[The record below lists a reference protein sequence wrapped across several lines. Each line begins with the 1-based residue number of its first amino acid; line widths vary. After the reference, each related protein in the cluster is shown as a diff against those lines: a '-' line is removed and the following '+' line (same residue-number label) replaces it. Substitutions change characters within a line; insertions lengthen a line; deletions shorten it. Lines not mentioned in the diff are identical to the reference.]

1 MLRIREFSTRFA
13 VASLVG
19 LAAVGGCG
27 GVRWLD
33 CDNPRGCMVVND
45 RKMVNAIDSA
55 LVIYTDYERHVDG
68 IAMQIP
74 SQTLC
79 GNSGTAAPNN
89 DRSTRCAFGANDDVQ
104 YNLLSTFSGLPDLP
118 PPPFDLPFV
127 GQFIDCKDYVTDPE
141 NVAPDR
147 IEQDKYDVFG
157 RIEVRELNDRQ
168 WEAAVDVGDAKDRV
182 RVQATVQLEV
192 CRRGPD
198 GYYTPF

>member
-27 GVRWLD
+27 GVPWLD
-33 CDNPRGCMVVND
+33 CNNPRGCMVVND
-45 RKMVNAIDSA
+45 REMVIALNSA
-55 LVIYTDYERHVDG
+55 LVIYTDYEYHPNG

-74 SQTLC
+74 SQTIC
-79 GNSGTAAPNN
+79 GDRGTVAPV
-89 DRSTRCAFGANDDVQ
+89 DRSDRCAFVANEEVQ

-141 NVAPDR
+141 SVAPDR

-157 RIEVRELNDRQ
+157 RIEVRELKDRQ

-198 GYYTPF
+198 GYNTPF

>member
-13 VASLVG
+13 AASLVG

-45 RKMVNAIDSA
+45 RKMVNVVDSA
-55 LVIYTDYERHVDG
+55 LVIYTDYEYHVDG
-68 IAMQIP
+68 IEMQIP
-74 SQTLC
+74 SQTIC
-79 GNSGTAAPNN
+79 GDKGTIAPG
-89 DRSTRCAFGANDDVQ
+89 DRSSRCAFVANEEMQ

-118 PPPFDLPFV
+118 PAPFDLPFV

-141 NVAPDR
+141 WVAPDR
-147 IEQDKYDVFG
+147 IEQDEYDVFG
-157 RIEVRELNDRQ
+157 RIEVRERNDHQ

-192 CRRGPD
+192 CRVGPD
-198 GYYTPF
+198 GSNGPF

>member
-27 GVRWLD
+27 GVPWLD

-45 RKMVNAIDSA
+45 RKMVNAVDSA
-55 LVIYTDYERHVDG
+55 LVIYTDYEHHVDG

-79 GNSGTAAPNN
+79 GDRGTVAPS
-89 DRSTRCAFGANDDVQ
+89 DRNTRCAFVANDRMQ

-127 GQFIDCKDYVTDPE
+127 GQFIDCKHYETDPE
-141 NVAPDR
+141 GVGRSR
-147 IEQDKYDVFG
+147 IEQDKYD
-157 RIEVRELNDRQ
+157 
-168 WEAAVDVGDAKDRV
+168 
-182 RVQATVQLEV
+182 TVAS
-192 CRRGPD
+192 R
-198 GYYTPF
+198 